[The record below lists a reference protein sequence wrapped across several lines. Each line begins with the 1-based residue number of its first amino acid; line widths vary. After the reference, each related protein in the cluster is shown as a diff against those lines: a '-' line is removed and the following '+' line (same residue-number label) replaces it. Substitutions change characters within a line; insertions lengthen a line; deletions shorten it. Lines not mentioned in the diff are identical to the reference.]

1 MAGLPDV
8 NITILDGGLGL
19 LPPSLS
25 GLHAKV
31 GVSSAGNVGGIVSL
45 SSPDQITPA
54 FGTGPLVDALA
65 DSFMTGAQLVYAVR
79 ANGDIAG
86 TVSAVTA
93 TKTGTGNMTAAG
105 PPLDS
110 YEVIVEI
117 LDAGTLNEAT
127 FRYSLDGGDTYSPKI
142 TVPQT
147 GSYVITGTGLTLTFT
162 ADAVTPANSF
172 KVGDKYTFTAKAP
185 GASVTSVN
193 AALDVLL
200 AAALE
205 YEFIHVVGNSDAA
218 MWAALSSKAATAEGN
233 FRYIHIVAEARGP
246 NAGETV
252 DQWVTALETM
262 STSFASTRV
271 SVVAGRP
278 EISDML
284 TGRSVDR
291 NGAGVLLGRVSKI
304 PEQRSAG
311 RVMDG
316 SLPGIIRLNPV
327 GINEAQILRLDN
339 ARYST
344 FRQYVGLNGF
354 YITNAR
360 MMAEVISDFRYTETR
375 RVMDKACRLVRTAAL
390 RFAQAEA
397 TPEGLDA
404 LEAQLESPLNIMV
417 ADKQILQ
424 GRVVIPR
431 DQDIISTP
439 TLKAKV
445 RIVPVPIMR
454 WIEVEIGLENPLL
467 SKGGEQQ

>member
-19 LPPSLS
+19 LPPSIS
-25 GLHAKV
+25 GLQAKV
-31 GVSSAGNVGGIVSL
+31 GVSSAGTIGGIVSL
-45 SSPDQITPA
+45 SSPDQIIPA
-54 FGTGPLVDALA
+54 FGTGPLADALE

-79 ANGDIAG
+79 ATGDIAG
-86 TVSAVTA
+86 TVGAVTA
-93 TKTGTGNMTAAG
+93 TKTGTGSMTAAG

-117 LDAGTLNEAT
+117 LGAGTLNVAT
-127 FRYSLDGGDTYSPKI
+127 FRYSLDGGDNYSPTI
-142 TVPQT
+142 TVPLT
-147 GSYVITGTGLTLTFT
+147 GSYIITGTGLTLTFT
-162 ADAVTPANSF
+162 PDTVLPTSSF

-185 GASVTSVN
+185 AASVTSVN

-205 YEFIHVVGNSDAA
+205 YEVIHVVGESDSA
-218 MWAALSSKAATAEGN
+218 MWAALSSKAANAESN
-233 FRYIHIVAEARGP
+233 FRYIHIASEARGP
-246 NAGETV
+246 NSGETI
-252 DQWVTALETM
+252 DQWVTALEAM
-262 STSFASTRV
+262 ATSFASSRV
-271 SVVAGRP
+271 SVVAGRL

-291 NGAGVLLGRVSKI
+291 NGAGVLLGRLSKI

-311 RVMDG
+311 RVIDG

-327 GINEAQILRLDN
+327 GINEAHILRLDS

-354 YITNAR
+354 YVTNAR

-404 LEAQLESPLNIMV
+404 LEAQLESPLNIMI
-417 ADKQILQ
+417 ADKQILS

-431 DQDIISTP
+431 DQDIISTSK
-439 TLKAKV
+439 LKAKV

-454 WIEVEIGLENPLL
+454 WIEIEIGLENPFL
-467 SKGGEQQ
+467 SKGGGQK